1 MISVFSNAV
10 HLAVCSVGRSVHD
23 VGTRIV
29 EGVDL
34 DVQRK
39 PLDALLGAEVRG
51 EALHSQV
58 HLRWRLQRVPVDS
71 TEGTEFYW
79 PQRHTCKAESK
90 KGTYSAL

>member
-1 MISVFSNAV
+1 MKSVFSIVV

-71 TEGTEFYW
+71 TERTEFY
-79 PQRHTCKAESK
+79 
-90 KGTYSAL
+90 